1 MSTLQIIKQFFLKQ
15 DWIISTLQS
24 IVKTYFCLVNWL
36 IWTCSLGSGISIIF
50 TYVFKRFNWLTS
62 TCSLGSGMSIGKRST
77 HISTWVKTSKTG
89 KLKNERRKYIEKKS
103 LLLLVIVT
111 LVSNDNKSY
120 FALLNAWLVRIVK
133 RPAQIHVHLKDQIFL
148 PSDAW
153 CQIVSMLIADILF
166 ISKSK

>member
-1 MSTLQIIKQFFLKQ
+1 M
-15 DWIISTLQS
+15 STLQS

-133 RPAQIHVHLKDQIFL
+133 RPAQCTDSLSL
-148 PSDAW
+148 ERS
-153 CQIVSMLIADILF
+153 DILTKWGVMWDCLYAHSWHIIYF
-166 ISKSK
+166 KIQKA